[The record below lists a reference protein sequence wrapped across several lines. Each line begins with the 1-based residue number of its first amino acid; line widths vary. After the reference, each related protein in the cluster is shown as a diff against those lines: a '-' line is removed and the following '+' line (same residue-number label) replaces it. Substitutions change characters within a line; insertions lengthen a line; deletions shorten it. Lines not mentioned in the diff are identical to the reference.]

1 MKKLNFTVIILII
14 ISITACKNSN
24 EKIEIYL
31 LKERKLSIDGTPFV
45 KLKMADTL
53 SKEILESYKY
63 SSYNEIDSTITF
75 SGKFIAEKKD
85 LNEKPL
91 ISDDDIL
98 SLDLKTNE
106 IRFSET
112 GIFKIRNIKPNF
124 KYSTQFVICVNKEP
138 QLTGYFMNV
147 FSSFP
152 PTWNYIVYSNQKQI
166 NDKKIEERYLIEQND
181 KFEKFK
187 PYLTNLKLYPKL
199 INSFE
204 NSNRLIK

>member
-1 MKKLNFTVIILII
+1 M
-14 ISITACKNSN
+14 
-24 EKIEIYL
+24 
-31 LKERKLSIDGTPFV
+31 
-45 KLKMADTL
+45 
-53 SKEILESYKY
+53 
-63 SSYNEIDSTITF
+63 
-75 SGKFIAEKKD
+75 
-85 LNEKPL
+85 
-91 ISDDDIL
+91 
-98 SLDLKTNE
+98 DLKTNE